1 MQPTPNQI
9 KEIAEQ
15 LDCGFC
21 CYYNIKTG
29 ELVSIPDEETM
40 DDLEEFYGEDFAKI
54 KKDKRNF
61 ILINKPSSRESF
73 EIMEEFAQQLSNKTL
88 SNQLLNALA
97 KKSPFA
103 NFKSI
108 IDGAGEYRQQWF
120 DFKLMQLQDY
130 VLDQIRIVK

>member
-1 MQPTPNQI
+1 MTAPTLSQI

-15 LDCGFC
+15 LDYGFC

-29 ELVSIPDEETM
+29 ELVYIPDFEETV
-40 DDLEEFYGEDFAKI
+40 DDLEEFYGKDLAKI

-73 EIMEEFAQQLSNKTL
+73 EIMDEFAQQLSNKNL

-97 KKSPFA
+97 KNVPLH
-103 NFKSI
+103 I
-108 IDGAGEYRQQWF
+108 L
-120 DFKLMQLQDY
+120 KL
-130 VLDQIRIVK
+130 